1 MTDAPKNFRP
11 DPYTYHQELT
21 LRIDGLTNLG
31 LGVARDD
38 GWVVLAPYV
47 LPGESARLR
56 IYRNHKNYSEADLLE
71 IVDPSPDRVSA
82 RCPLFGTCSG
92 CQYQH
97 FSYEGQLAW
106 KRRHVTDAFARLAR
120 LEVDVLPVWPSPQ
133 PYGYRSKLT
142 PHFQK
147 STDGIGEIGFLR
159 QGRRRALVDVEHC
172 PIATDAINERL
183 PDARDELRQRWKGK
197 RGGTLLLREVIEGV
211 VSDPEEIVTERVGQR
226 TFQFKAGEFF
236 QNNPFLLPEMVAHVA
251 DEAASGEISHLVDA
265 YCGSGLFAVSASDRF
280 KQCVGVEIS
289 AKAAHWARANAAINR
304 LDNCEFLLGSASEVF
319 AEIPFA
325 GETTALVIDPPR
337 KGCDR
342 DFLEQTLEFGPRRIV
357 YVSCDPA
364 TQARDVEVLLAGG
377 YGVEKIQPFDLFP
390 QTRHVE
396 SVATLKRSS

>member
-1 MTDAPKNFRP
+1 MTEAPKNFRP
-11 DPYTYHQELT
+11 DPYPYHQELT

-47 LPGESARLR
+47 LPGETARLR

-71 IVDPSPDRVSA
+71 TLDSSPDRVTA
-82 RCPLFGTCSG
+82 PCPLFGTCGG

-106 KRRHVTDAFARLAR
+106 KRRHVADAFARLAG
-120 LEVDVLPVWPSPQ
+120 LEVEVLPVWPSPQ

-142 PHFQK
+142 PHFK
-147 STDGIGEIGFLR
+147 KGPGGVGEIGFLR
-159 QGRRRALVDVEHC
+159 QGRRHALIDVERC

-183 PDARDELRQRWKGK
+183 PAARDELRQTWKGK

-211 VSDPEEIVTERVGQR
+211 VTDPEEIVSERVGQR

-251 DEAASGEISHLVDA
+251 DEAAGGEMIHLVDA

-280 KQCVGVEIS
+280 EQCVGVEVS
-289 AKAAHWARANAAINR
+289 ADAAHWARANAAINR
-304 LDNCEFLLGSASEVF
+304 LQNCEFLLGSASEVF
-319 AEIPFA
+319 AEVPFA
-325 GETTALVIDPPR
+325 GETTSLVIDPPR

-342 DFLEQTLEFGPRRIV
+342 DFLEQTLAFGPGRIV

-364 TQARDVEVLLAGG
+364 TQARDVEVLLRGG
-377 YGVEKIQPFDLFP
+377 YRVEKIQPFDLFP

-396 SVATLKRSS
+396 SVATLGRSS